1 MFRSGTNIRADV
13 YSKLLSVPEGVG
25 LSQLFEELKRR
36 NVFRVAVAYLVSG
49 WLVLQVAELVMDS
62 TGAPEW
68 VMKVLLLLGLLG
80 FPIVLVFSWAYELTP
95 EGLKKEKDVDRSAS
109 ITPET
114 GRKLNI
120 ITIGMLV
127 AVLAVVV
134 IDRTVMRQEPAPVT
148 TAPVAEAAEKSI
160 AVLAFEDLSAE
171 GDQEYFAD
179 GLSEELLNVL
189 AKVSEL
195 KVAGRTSSFAFKGSN
210 KDLREIGELL
220 NVAHILEGSVRKAGN
235 RIRVTAQLIKADDGF
250 HLFSETYDRD
260 LKDIFAVQDEIAR
273 EISKALLTEIVGTE
287 IDAQLQIDTEA
298 YDLYLLARQRIHTR
312 DIFNL
317 REANAMLDR
326 VLEIDPLFAP
336 ALAQKALVMHLMSDS
351 LGSYGDIPMAETM
364 LISRR
369 AVDQALALDATLAEA
384 HAINGLLLDNLNQ
397 FDEAI
402 VALERARDLNPTLS
416 DAANW
421 LSGSYEAVGRR
432 DDALSVL
439 EEVVE
444 RDPTYGPAFGNL
456 VAAYLRTSRFDEID
470 ALLSRVERIVGDNDD
485 IQLGR
490 GFMALMRGQP
500 AAAARYLK
508 SSLEQNPNSSVDKLW
523 YGFAL
528 MMLGDFETLA
538 DVGLSEHRIIAYAE
552 LGYLEKALREVEKF
566 DFSITFA
573 PRAIGEIGRALIGNG
588 EVDTFLRLIE
598 DEFGTAA
605 DLLAKH
611 PLTQSWGTEYLAEL
625 VWAYR
630 QVGDEETAGMLVK
643 ESARIVETFGD
654 DVQGNWAY
662 SDAVARHGAMTGDDE
677 LALRALRQSL
687 DNGMLLLIE
696 IDSPLFA
703 HLREDERFQAIRA
716 DMLGQINEQRAI
728 LGMPPYRPVRP
739 TEERPTFVN

>member
-1 MFRSGTNIRADV
+1 LG
-13 YSKLLSVPEGVG
+13 
-25 LSQLFEELKRR
+25 QLFKELKRR

-49 WLVLQVAELVMDS
+49 WLVLQVAELVLDS
-62 TGAPEW
+62 TGAPDW
-68 VMKVLLLLGLLG
+68 VMKVLLLIGLLG
-80 FPIVLVFSWAYELTP
+80 FPFVLVFSWAYELTP
-95 EGLKKEKDVDRSAS
+95 EGLKKEKEVDRSAS

-127 AVLAVVV
+127 LVLAVVV
-134 IDRTVMRQEPAPVT
+134 IERTVMRPEPAPVT
-148 TAPVAEAAEKSI
+148 VTTAPVTQAAEKSI
-160 AVLAFEDLSAE
+160 AVLAFEDLSPE

-195 KVAGRTSSFAFKGSN
+195 KVAGRTSSFAFKGTT

-260 LKDIFAVQDEIAR
+260 LEDIFAVQDEIAQ

-287 IDAQLQIDTEA
+287 IVARSQTDTEA
-298 YDLYLLARQRIHTR
+298 YELYLLARQRIHTR

-317 REANAMLDR
+317 READSMLDR
-326 VLEIDPLFAP
+326 VLEIDSLFAP

-351 LGSYGDIPMAETM
+351 LGAYGDIPMAETM
-364 LISRR
+364 PVARR
-369 AVDQALALDATLAEA
+369 AIDQALALDATLAEA

-397 FDEAI
+397 VDEAI

-421 LSGSYEAVGRR
+421 LSSSYAAIGRQ
-432 DDALSVL
+432 DDAVLVL
-439 EEVVE
+439 EEAVE
-444 RDPTYGPAFGNL
+444 RDPTYGPAFNNL
-456 VAAYLRTSRFDEID
+456 IAAYTRTSRFDDAD
-470 ALLSRVERIVGDNDD
+470 ALLARVERIVGDNDD
-485 IQLGR
+485 IRMAR
-490 GFMALMRGQP
+490 GIIGVMRGEP
-500 AAAARYLK
+500 AAAARYLR
-508 SSLEQNPNSSVDKLW
+508 SSLDLNPNSSINKMW

-528 MMLGDFETLA
+528 MMLADFETLA
-538 DVGLSEHRIIAYAE
+538 NVGLREHRIIAYAE
-552 LGYLEKALREVEKF
+552 QGYVEKALEEVEKF
-566 DFSITFA
+566 DFSIAFV
-573 PRAIGEIGRALIGNG
+573 PRAVSEIGSALISNG
-588 EVDTFLRLIE
+588 EVNTYLTLIE
-598 DEFGTAA
+598 DHFGTAA

-611 PLTQSWGTEYLAEL
+611 PVSQGWSTEYIAEM

-630 QVGDEETAGMLVK
+630 QVGDEETAEMLVN
-643 ESARIVETFGD
+643 ESSRIIESFGD

-662 SDAVARHGAMTGDDE
+662 TDSVARHGAITGDDE

-703 HLREDERFQAIRA
+703 HLRDDERFQAIRA
-716 DMLGQINEQRAI
+716 DMLIKVDEQRAI
-728 LGMPPYRPVRP
+728 LGMPPYRPVQP
-739 TEERPTFVN
+739 TEDRPAFVN

>member
-1 MFRSGTNIRADV
+1 
-13 YSKLLSVPEGVG
+13 
-25 LSQLFEELKRR
+25 
-36 NVFRVAVAYLVSG
+36 
-49 WLVLQVAELVMDS
+49 MDS
-62 TGAPEW
+62 TGAPDW
-68 VMKVLLLLGLLG
+68 VMKVLLLIGLLG
-80 FPIVLVFSWAYELTP
+80 LPIVLVFSWAYELTP

-127 AVLAVVV
+127 LVLAVVV
-134 IDRTVMRQEPAPVT
+134 IERTVMRPEPAPVT
-148 TAPVAEAAEKSI
+148 VTAAPVTKAAEKSI

-195 KVAGRTSSFAFKGSN
+195 KVAGRTSSFAFKGTN

-220 NVAHILEGSVRKAGN
+220 NVGHILEGSVRKAGN

-260 LKDIFAVQDEIAR
+260 LEDIFAVQDEIAR
-273 EISKALLTEIVGTE
+273 EISKALLTEIVGAE
-287 IDAQLQIDTEA
+287 IIAKSQTDIEA
-298 YDLYLLARQRIHTR
+298 YELYLLARQRIHTR

-317 REANAMLDR
+317 REANSMLDR

-351 LGSYGDIPMAETM
+351 LGAYGDIPMGETM
-364 LISRR
+364 PVARSAI
-369 AVDQALALDATLAEA
+369 DQALALDATLAEA

-397 FDEAI
+397 IDEAI

-421 LSGSYEAVGRR
+421 LASSYGRVGRWG
-432 DDALSVL
+432 DAVSVL
-439 EEVVE
+439 EEAVE
-444 RDPTYGPAFGNL
+444 RDPTYGPAFNNL
-456 VAAYLRTSRFDEID
+456 IAAYTRTSRFDEAD

-485 IQLGR
+485 IQMAR
-490 GFMALMRGQP
+490 GILSVMRGEP

-508 SSLEQNPNSSVDKLW
+508 SSLELNPNSSINKMW

-528 MMLGDFETLA
+528 MMLADFETLA

-552 LGYLEKALREVEKF
+552 QGYLEKALEEVEKF
-566 DFSITFA
+566 DFSITYI
-573 PRAIGEIGRALIGNG
+573 PRAVSEIGGALIGKG
-588 EVDTFLRLIE
+588 EVDTYIRLIE
-598 DEFGTAA
+598 DHFGTAA

-611 PLTQSWGTEYLAEL
+611 PVSQGWSTEYIAEL

-630 QVGDEETAGMLVK
+630 QVGNEEAAAMLVN
-643 ESARIVETFGD
+643 ESTKMVATYDD
-654 DVQGNWAY
+654 DVQGNWVY
-662 SDAVARHGAMTGDDE
+662 SNAVARHGAITGDDE

-687 DNGMLLLIE
+687 ANGMLLLIE
-696 IDSPLFA
+696 IDAPFFA
-703 HLREDERFQAIRA
+703 HLRDDKRFQTIRA
-716 DMLGQINEQRAI
+716 EMLGKINEQRAI
-728 LGMPPYRPVRP
+728 LGMPPYRPVGS
-739 TEERPTFVN
+739 TEERPAFVN